1 MMCVVFVVE
10 KNLLIPRQKSTEQ
23 VCHGIFWEKKKIILE
38 Y

>member
-10 KNLLIPRQKSTEQ
+10 ENLLIPRQKSTKQ
-23 VCHGIFWEKKKIILE
+23 VCHGIFRGKKKIILK